1 VVVTETEAAVVA
13 AAAVVTAAV
22 STAEVMAVVG
32 AADVNIA
39 RPAAA
44 VAKITVSATS
54 VAGMSQREQQSS
66 QQ

>member
-1 VVVTETEAAVVA
+1 MVVTETEAAVVA